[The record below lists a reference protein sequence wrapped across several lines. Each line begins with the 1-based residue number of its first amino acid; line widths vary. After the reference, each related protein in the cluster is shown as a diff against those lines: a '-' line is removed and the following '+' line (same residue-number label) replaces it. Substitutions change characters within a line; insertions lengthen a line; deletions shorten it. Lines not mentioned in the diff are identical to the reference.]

1 MPTLTPELELELE
14 PVLFV
19 DELEPLLLPEEL
31 VLEFPDDL
39 PLPLLLELPA
49 ALTLKCPLL
58 AGRCKAMLPSMGA
71 NPTAIVI
78 SQRVRFIVLSVL
90 SVRAS
95 PPARRAMPA
104 ARKNPR
110 QPACHTQGRG
120 NTYPCTSYELL
131 HCTRL
136 EWTDRISAQTIP
148 RE

>member
-14 PVLFV
+14 PVLLV
-19 DELEPLLLPEEL
+19 DELELLLFAEEL
-31 VLEFPDDL
+31 VLELPDDL
-39 PLPLLLELPA
+39 PPPLLLELPA
-49 ALTLKCPLL
+49 ALTLKCPLP
-58 AGRCKAMLPSMGA
+58 AGRCKAILPSMGA

-104 ARKNPR
+104 ARKNHDNPR
-110 QPACHTQGRG
+110 AIHKGEETPIPG
-120 NTYPCTSYELL
+120 TSYDLL
-131 HCTRL
+131 HCIQL
-136 EWTDRISAQTIP
+136 EWTDRMSAQTIP